1 MELYIQFV
9 TIRYATDET
18 YKELVSEGVVIADF
32 FTKTCAPCKMMTMVL
47 EELDDEFPFLNIV
60 KVDCDECPK
69 TSEEFEIMGSP
80 ISTTITTAKSS
91 STSQEQLMPITSKKN
106 WQIYCISNIM
116 LNN

>member
-18 YKELVSEGVVIADF
+18 YKELVSEGVVIVDF
-32 FTKTCAPCKMMTMVL
+32 FTKTCVPCKMMTMVL

-69 TSEEFEIMGSP
+69 TSEEFEIMGIPDLYYYNDGEVIFHESG
-80 ISTTITTAKSS
+80 AVDADHVK
-91 STSQEQLMPITSKKN
+91 EKLA
-106 WQIYCISNIM
+106 NI
-116 LNN
+116 LY